1 MLDIAHIVTAASV
14 RVGTVG
20 SLPIV
25 SLLPTLTEEMSLTIA
40 QSAAHPGWFR
50 RHYTRCIIYLKMSI
64 YLSIYLNPSSLLF
77 ISNHYLS
84 NYNY

>member
-50 RHYTRCIIYLKMSI
+50 RHYTRCV
-64 YLSIYLNPSSLLF
+64 
-77 ISNHYLS
+77 
-84 NYNY
+84 

>member
-14 RVGTVG
+14 RVDTVG

-50 RHYTRCIIYLKMSI
+50 RHYTRCV
-64 YLSIYLNPSSLLF
+64 
-77 ISNHYLS
+77 
-84 NYNY
+84 

>member
-1 MLDIAHIVTAASV
+1 MTKKSKHHAKTKYLAITYTLCFANIVTAASV

-50 RHYTRCIIYLKMSI
+50 RHYTRCVDITA
-64 YLSIYLNPSSLLF
+64 SSL
-77 ISNHYLS
+77 
-84 NYNY
+84 

>member
-1 MLDIAHIVTAASV
+1 MTKKSKHHAKTKYLAITYTLCFAHIVTAASVGV

-50 RHYTRCIIYLKMSI
+50 RHYTRCVDITA
-64 YLSIYLNPSSLLF
+64 SSL
-77 ISNHYLS
+77 
-84 NYNY
+84 